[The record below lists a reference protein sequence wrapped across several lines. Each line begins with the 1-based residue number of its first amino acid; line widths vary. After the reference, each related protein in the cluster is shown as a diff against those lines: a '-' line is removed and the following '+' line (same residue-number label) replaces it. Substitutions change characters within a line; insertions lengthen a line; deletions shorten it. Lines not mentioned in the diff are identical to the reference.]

1 MIWKINKFL
10 KNVNSNE
17 LSKTRKKIRLRAK
30 FFKNGYFKGEAAKI
44 NQSAIN
50 RELDKLFSWTKE
62 QVSTLKPTPGKST
75 PDKIFDLFKKHFNPT
90 SVVESVAPEELVCE
104 LQNISNNFPINHEVP
119 TTHEIQKHLRQLKSG
134 KASNGK

>member
-1 MIWKINKFL
+1 MREKARFYQSWHDDSIL
-10 KNVNSNE
+10 KELYDLEDQQIPQNVNSNE

-90 SVVESVAPEELVCE
+90 SLVESVAPEELVCE
-104 LQNISNNFPINHEVP
+104 
-119 TTHEIQKHLRQLKSG
+119 
-134 KASNGK
+134 